1 MKTLSISHFLCIL
14 LLACSYTAHAD
25 LSQTIKQVKP
35 SVVAVGVAYPP
46 KAVPHGKKP
55 STYWGTGFAI
65 GAGNEIVTNYH
76 VISSHEVDIA
86 KNEKM
91 VVFVGQG
98 ERAKAYQAVVHKVD
112 LEHDLAILR
121 IEGKVKPLALA
132 NASLI
137 DEGKEVAFTGYPL
150 GMVLGLYPVTN
161 KGIISAVT
169 PVVMPA
175 FSSKSLTA
183 AQIKRLRSPLNV
195 YQLDTSAYPGNSGS
209 PLYDP
214 ETGAVIGVLNS
225 VYVKGTKESV
235 LENPSGISYAIP
247 VRHVH
252 NLR

>member
-1 MKTLSISHFLCIL
+1 MKISLKGYFFTL
-14 LLACSYTAHAD
+14 LLFTYSFVAQAD

-35 SVVAVGVAYPP
+35 SVVAVGSAFPA
-46 KAVPHGKKP
+46 KAVPRGKAQ
-55 STYWGTGFAI
+55 SSYWGTGFAI
-65 GAGNEIVTNYH
+65 GTGNEIVTNYH
-76 VISSHEVDIA
+76 VISSHEVDVA

-98 ERAKAYQAVVHKVD
+98 ERAKAYPAVVYKVD

-121 IEGKVKPLALA
+121 IEGKIKPLTLA
-132 NASLI
+132 NSTLA

-150 GMVLGLYPVTN
+150 GMVLGLYAATN

-175 FSSKSLTA
+175 FSSKSLTG
-183 AQIKRLRSPLNV
+183 AQIKRLRSPLKV

-209 PLYDP
+209 PLYDIA
-214 ETGAVIGVLNS
+214 TGDVIGVLNS

-235 LENPSGISYAIP
+235 LEKPSGISYAIP
-247 VRHVH
+247 VKHIH